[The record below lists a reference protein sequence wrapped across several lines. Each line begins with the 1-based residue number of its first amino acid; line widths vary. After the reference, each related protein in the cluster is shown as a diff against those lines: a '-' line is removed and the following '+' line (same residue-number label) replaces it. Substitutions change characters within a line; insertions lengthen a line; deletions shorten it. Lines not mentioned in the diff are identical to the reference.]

1 MKKGGVINMTVEE
14 LISKL
19 KEVDPNL
26 ELFILENYDN
36 LTEAYMVKDV
46 FGVTQSD
53 QGSFDG
59 FYIVMHK

>member
-1 MKKGGVINMTVEE
+1 MTVEE

-26 ELFILENYDN
+26 ELFVLENHDN
-36 LTEAYMVKDV
+36 LTEPYSVKDV
-46 FGVTQSD
+46 FVVTQSD
-53 QGSFDG
+53 QGCFDG

>member
-1 MKKGGVINMTVEE
+1 MTVEE

-26 ELFILENYDN
+26 ELFILENHDN
-36 LTEAYMVKDV
+36 LTEPYVVKDV

-53 QGSFDG
+53 QGCFDG